1 MCPVTLTTGQNPD
14 PIWTIVKDIVL
25 FLWQFN
31 YFKSVQKK
39 LFQTLISQQ
48 HGKSSEVNY
57 IKRVHLMLSIE
68 ILQVIKETYEEKM
81 HYFANIYIYI
91 YTTHVLSRA
100 KLSMNSIRHGP

>member
-1 MCPVTLTTGQNPD
+1 MTLATGQNPD

-81 HYFANIYIYI
+81 HYFANIYIYV
-91 YTTHVLSRA
+91 YTHLMFS
-100 KLSMNSIRHGP
+100 HGLN

>member
-1 MCPVTLTTGQNPD
+1 MTLATGQNPD

-39 LFQTLISQQ
+39 LFQTLIFQQ

-81 HYFANIYIYI
+81 HYFSKIYIYI
-91 YTTHVLSRA
+91 HTPHVLSRA